1 MTIFKKNRK
10 APKATTRI
18 VTRIEKVQDTT
29 PQQAIVSTVLHT
41 PRWDTKREEFH
52 GFDSPPGRF

>member
-10 APKATTRI
+10 QHKATTRI
-18 VTRIEKVQDTT
+18 VTKIDRMPDTT

-41 PRWDTKREEFH
+41 QRWDTRREEFR

>member
-10 APKATTRI
+10 PKATTHI
-18 VTRIEKVQDTT
+18 VTRIERGPDTT
-29 PQQAIVSTVLHT
+29 PQQAIVSTVPHT
-41 PRWDTKREEFH
+41 QRWATRREEFR

>member
-1 MTIFKKNRK
+1 MSIFKKGRK
-10 APKATTRI
+10 NNSKTRI
-18 VTRIEKVQDTT
+18 VTRVNRVPDTT

-41 PRWDTKREEFH
+41 PRWNLRRDEFR